1 MQNLIAINVFI
12 VSSKKDL
19 GQQANIVMALFH
31 YSGTNRLV
39 NTAASYNFVAVLVTF
54 IYADVWF
61 KNMISLLVVCHSP
74 NFRRYEYNTISF
86 YGLCNILCILTSYAP
101 LHLMVKLRMRF
112 CNSTQQDEEVVHSC
126 VDRRLKD
133 FQKYHRFA
141 GTTILLCF
149 IYALLPCRIYCSN
162 KRGNTI

>member
-1 MQNLIAINVFI
+1 MFSLFL

-19 GQQANIVMALFH
+19 EQQANIVIALFH
-31 YSGTNRLV
+31 YSGTICLA
-39 NTAASYNFVAVLVTF
+39 NTAASYNFVVVLVTF
-54 IYADVWF
+54 IYADVWC
-61 KNMISLLVVCHSP
+61 KNMISFLVVCHFP
-74 NFRRYEYNTISF
+74 NFRRYEYNTILF

-112 CNSTQQDEEVVHSC
+112 CNSTQEEVVHSC
-126 VDRRLKD
+126 VDRKLKA